1 VTDPYDTFC
10 GNWADEVE
18 REEALLEPT
27 NSAPRSTVISRRP
40 PRARDDPRSRAGT
53 SCAARNTRSNNKKKK
68 KKGKKRMEYKLFFGG
83 IIFADLEEGLFE
95 MEDSIGEDVEPE
107 VLFAAYDTLKK
118 LRIDC
123 LESMFNEFG
132 EVTRTKPNWE
142 KRYCHVAYRNLDDAS
157 RAFQVL
163 ARAEERKK
171 RQEEF
176 GDTLEAAGLPRFAA
190 PLPNFYVRWPR
201 GSPAAPTARCASR
214 QLCPDPKNEQGR
226 ILYWLTSTAAE
237 ARWDLLN
244 DTTTTMA
251 RDEKAGETATI
262 PRTPEVITV
271 ALAARKEE
279 GSVQSHVSVPLSAS
293 SSASM
298 MVFPLSLAA

>member
-1 VTDPYDTFC
+1 MTL
-10 GNWADEVE
+10 EV
-18 REEALLEPT
+18 APT
-27 NSAPRSTVISRRP
+27 HRAPLAIPGAATRR
-40 PRARDDPRSRAGT
+40 R
-53 SCAARNTRSNNKKKK
+53 KKKK
-68 KKGKKRMEYKLFFGG
+68 KVKKRTEYKLFFGG

-163 ARAEERKK
+163 ARADERKK

-190 PLPNFYVRWPR
+190 PRPNFYVRWPR
-201 GSPAAPTARCASR
+201 GIPAAPTACCSSR
-214 QLCPDPKNEQGR
+214 QSCPDPKNEQGR

-244 DTTTTMA
+244 DTTTTKPVEMA
-251 RDEKAGETATI
+251 GDTATI
-262 PRTPEVITV
+262 SRKSEVTTV
-271 ALAARKEE
+271 GRKEE
-279 GSVQSHVSVPLSAS
+279 GSVQSHVSVPLSAPP
-293 SSASM
+293 SASM